1 MSLVAVRVGFSGLGL
16 ALCLVVSC
24 GGQRIR
30 LGDGIG
36 EAGAATAGSMTGN
49 QGGAGGSSGHGGAE
63 SIAGSG
69 SAAAGAGGSAD
80 EICSRGQV
88 SADEVLWI
96 GESWIIEPGTQRTTV
111 RDLAFA
117 AGTIAANEEYPSSAA
132 HNASMA
138 MIAQQYDTRERGTPK
153 VKVLLM
159 DGGTWDTLAAQMT
172 GSSVAAAIDQAL
184 ADFQQFLSK
193 VAIDGTVEHIVYF
206 LVPELMNIP
215 GVAEMRPRVR
225 QACDES
231 AVPCHFIDL
240 QEVWEQG
247 DPATYTA
254 SNGFFPSAAGG
265 VAIGQAIW
273 ATMQA
278 HCIAQ

>member
-1 MSLVAVRVGFSGLGL
+1 MSLVAARAGFSGLGL
-16 ALCLVVSC
+16 ALCLALSC

-36 EAGAATAGSMTGN
+36 EGGGAGGMTGN
-49 QGGAGGSSGHGGAE
+49 HGGAGGSSGHGGAE
-63 SIAGSG
+63 AIAGSASG
-69 SAAAGAGGSAD
+69 GDGGSGG

-96 GESWIIEPGTQRTTV
+96 GDSWIIDPGTQRATV
-111 RDLAFA
+111 KDLAFA
-117 AGTIAANEEYPSSAA
+117 AGTIAVNEEYPSSAA
-132 HNASMA
+132 PGASMA
-138 MIAQQYDTRERGTPK
+138 MIAQQYDTRERGMPK

-159 DGGTWDTLAAQMT
+159 DGGTWDPIAAQMMGT
-172 GSSVAAAIDQAL
+172 SVAAAIDQAL

-193 VAIDGTVEHIVYF
+193 VAVDGTVEHIVYF

-215 GVAEMRPRVR
+215 GVAEMRPRLR
-225 QACDES
+225 QACSDS
-231 AVPCHFIDL
+231 SVPCHFIDL

-254 SNGFFPSAAGG
+254 SNGFLPSAAGG
-265 VAIGQAIW
+265 VAVGEAIW

>member
-16 ALCLVVSC
+16 ALCLVLSC

-36 EAGAATAGSMTGN
+36 EAGAATGAGGMTGN
-49 QGGAGGSSGHGGAE
+49 HGGGSGRGGAE
-63 SIAGSG
+63 EIAGSG
-69 SAAAGAGGSAD
+69 SAAAGDGGSGA
-80 EICSRGQV
+80 ETCSGGQV

-96 GESWIIEPGTQRTTV
+96 GDSWIIEPGTQRTTV
-111 RDLAFA
+111 KDLAFA

-138 MIAQQYDTRERGTPK
+138 LIAQQYDTRERGTPK
-153 VKVLLM
+153 VKVLLV

-193 VAIDGTVEHIVYF
+193 VSIDGTVEHIVYF

-215 GVAEMRPRVR
+215 GVAEMRPRLK
-225 QACDES
+225 QACAES
-231 AVPCHFIDL
+231 SVPCHFIDL

-247 DPATYTA
+247 DPAAYTA

>member
-1 MSLVAVRVGFSGLGL
+1 MSLVAARVGLSGLGL
-16 ALCLVVSC
+16 ALSLVLSC

-36 EAGAATAGSMTGN
+36 EAGAATAGGTTGSH
-49 QGGAGGSSGHGGAE
+49 GGAGGSSGGGGAE
-63 SIAGSG
+63 AIAGSDSG
-69 SAAAGAGGSAD
+69 SGG
-80 EICSRGQV
+80 EICSPGQV

-96 GESWIIEPGTQRTTV
+96 GDSWIIDPGTQRTTV
-111 RDLAFA
+111 KDLALA

-132 HNASMA
+132 PGASMA
-138 MIAQQYDTRERGTPK
+138 RIAQQYDTRERGTPK

-159 DGGTWDTLAAQMT
+159 DGGTWDPIAAQMMST
-172 GSSVAAAIDQAL
+172 SVAAAIDQSL
-184 ADFQQFLSK
+184 ADFHQFLSK
-193 VAIDGTVEHIVYF
+193 VAVDGTVEHIVYF

-215 GVAEMRPRVR
+215 GVAEMRPRLR
-225 QACDES
+225 QACAES
-231 AVPCHFIDL
+231 SVPCHFIDL

-254 SNGFFPSAAGG
+254 SNGFLPSAEGG